1 MGTSEAYDQVL
12 ALLGLKESDIT
23 DTAQDQIMTIVSLVS
38 DRLLGMLSSMMGT
51 RPAAV
56 PEELAGI
63 VVEVSV
69 NRYNRIGSE
78 GASGHTVEG
87 ETTSWF
93 SNDYFAPYMDEIR
106 RYVSS
111 QGKSVGV
118 KFL

>member
-1 MGTSEAYDQVL
+1 MEAGKAYDQVL
-12 ALLGLKESDIT
+12 SLLGLKEVELT
-23 DTAQDQIMTIVSLVS
+23 DMARDQITTIIDLVS
-38 DRLLGMLSSMMGT
+38 DRLLGILSSMMGR
-51 RPAAV
+51 RPSMV
-56 PEELAGI
+56 PDELSG
-63 VVEVSV
+63 VVIEVSV

-93 SNDYFAPYMDEIR
+93 SSDYFTPYMDEIR

-111 QGKSVGV
+111 QGKTMGV